1 MRSGTS
7 KRALYSLFSSKAILF
22 DTRMRRYID
31 SLVAPVASAVFE
43 RGALVENVVY
53 TIGNRA
59 ILGILSKQRQTSTA
73 WQWEK

>member
-1 MRSGTS
+1 
-7 KRALYSLFSSKAILF
+7 
-22 DTRMRRYID
+22 MRRYID

-43 RGALVENVVY
+43 RGALAENVVD